1 MLAYL
6 YNETSNVKRSGKKME
21 KKQEKQHQ
29 HQMEK
34 RPESAHEDKKVNLDG
49 LPVEVSP
56 YVNYEDLEDY
66 KRKAY
71 GTDGHLEPKTGRG
84 AGATDAPTIS
94 GGAPPS

>member
-1 MLAYL
+1 
-6 YNETSNVKRSGKKME
+6 ME

-34 RPESAHEDKKVNLDG
+34 RPESAHEDKKESLEG
-49 LPVEVSP
+49 LPVEDSP

-66 KRKAY
+66 KRRAY
-71 GTDGHLEPKTGRG
+71 GTEGHLEPKTGRG